1 MATELTSQPNPKDES
16 LAAFK
21 TWITDMTLRMAGK
34 SDDSMT
40 EEKWIERW
48 ELYWE
53 KDYIEIKLSD
63 E

>member
-1 MATELTSQPNPKDES
+1 MDTQITSAPSPKDES

-21 TWITDMTLRMAGK
+21 TWITDMTFRMAGK
-34 SDDSMT
+34 VDEAMT

-63 E
+63 K